1 MAASGHSFINAE
13 TCSSTKNVTFSSSR
27 ESNCMSGEMI
37 SRSVLSCT
45 ERNTCSVRSCV
56 DELPPCMRSQD
67 TAPCIL
73 NSCCAQVM
81 GVCRNPDPSSS
92 VCRQLESLRLSEIQV
107 VTSSQLAE
115 RIQKCPDSFILLDCR
130 PFIAYNMV
138 HVTGALNLNC
148 CDRLTRKRL
157 LCGKIRL
164 EDVIS
169 GLPGKEEYKKK
180 KDNCD
185 IIVYDEESNQLDRP
199 GPPLPLKLVVNLLKQ
214 EEHNVFYL
222 KGMYLQLYSILLY

>member
-13 TCSSTKNVTFSSSR
+13 TCSSKLNATFSGSR
-27 ESNCMSGEMI
+27 ESISGDVR
-37 SRSVLSCT
+37 SRVNTSVRACAETKSCA
-45 ERNTCSVRSCV
+45 VRSCV
-56 DELPPCMRSQD
+56 DGLPPCIRSQD
-67 TAPCIL
+67 TPCIL

-81 GVCRNPDPSSS
+81 GVCCQSNSPSSM
-92 VCRQLESLRLSEIQV
+92 CKQLESLHLDGETQQV
-107 VTSSQLAE
+107 TASQLAD
-115 RIQKCPDSFILLDCR
+115 RIQKGSDSFILLDCR

-169 GLPGKEEYKKK
+169 GFSGKEEYKKK
-180 KDNCD
+180 KHDCD
-185 IIVYDEESNQLDRP
+185 IIVYDEESSQLDRP
-199 GPPLPLKLVVNLLKQ
+199 GPPSPIKLVVNLLKQ
-214 EEHNVFYL
+214 EGHTVFYL
-222 KGMYLQLYSILLY
+222 KGVYVHAE